1 MQGLDPTTDRT
12 DHGATAATHGTAEPP
27 VPVVEA
33 CTLAVPPN
41 VTSTMP
47 RTPAEEAVCPPTAP
61 AHAPFLRGSL
71 RSHTRRARLLG
82 KESLQFT
89 DKVRLAYWNAFQHD
103 VLNTAKAAAYSA
115 IFALFPALIVM
126 AALVTFLP
134 YAAPLRYQLA
144 IFFNRVL
151 PSAVAPLLEHYFISA
166 RSSQQSA
173 SVVLGTV
180 LVSVTGAAGVL
191 GTLMEGFRR
200 AYLLTDESWGPGW
213 RGQVRRYGWSLLL
226 VPISLVPLTMASVL
240 IIFGHFLL
248 PALRHLL
255 PMGLNETFFI
265 VADTLRWTG
274 AVVVMV
280 AVITCIYRYG
290 LPVRP
295 PWQKVLPGAVFA
307 AATWL
312 VSTLGFGWY
321 VTHTANYSRTYGS
334 LGTGVVLLL
343 WLFLT
348 AFTVLCGAE
357 LNAELGRDT

>member
-1 MQGLDPTTDRT
+1 MQGIDPTTDRT
-12 DHGATAATHGTAEPP
+12 DHGADAAVHGADGAVRGPTMDAACVTEPAP
-27 VPVVEA
+27 VCAPTPV
-33 CTLAVPPN
+33 
-41 VTSTMP
+41 
-47 RTPAEEAVCPPTAP
+47 TPQ
-61 AHAPFLRGSL
+61 PFLRGSL
-71 RSHTRRARLLG
+71 QAHTRRARLLG

-115 IFALFPALIVM
+115 IFALFPALIVA

-151 PSAVAPLLEHYFISA
+151 PSSVAPLLERYFISA
-166 RSSQQSA
+166 RSSQESA

-213 RGQVRRYGWSLLL
+213 RGQVRRFGWSVLL
-226 VPISLVPLTMASVL
+226 VPICLVPLTVASLL

-248 PALRHLL
+248 PALRHLV
-255 PMGLNETFFI
+255 PSAMTETFYV
-265 VADTLRWTG
+265 VANTVRWTG
-274 AVVVMV
+274 AMAVTI
-280 AVITCIYRYG
+280 AVIACIYRYG

-295 PWQKVLPGAVFA
+295 RWRWVLPGAIFA
-307 AATWL
+307 AATWF

-321 VTHTANYSRTYGS
+321 VTHVGNYSRTYGS

-357 LNAELGRDT
+357 LNAELGRNG